1 VSGRPLLA
9 VDGLTVSYGAVAA
22 VRDMSFTVSSGQTF
36 AVLGANGAG
45 KSSLLK
51 ALLGWER
58 PARGRVHLDGQDITA
73 WPPWRRG
80 RAGLAAVPEGG
91 RVFADLTI
99 AENLAMGA
107 YGQGAR
113 PSEEQVRA
121 ACRDFPAIAERLG
134 ERAGDLSGGQQQMV
148 AIARALIAQPR
159 LLVVDEVTSGLAP
172 KLVAQVFAA
181 LAELPGRGITLLV
194 AEQNA
199 RRALEIADHALVMSR
214 GQAVLSGLAAE
225 LLGDT
230 RLLDAYLGAR

>member
-1 VSGRPLLA
+1 MSGRPLLA

-22 VRDMSFTVSSGQTF
+22 VRDMSFTVSSGQTV

-80 RAGLAAVPEGG
+80 RAVPEGG

-148 AIARALIAQPR
+148 AIVRALIAQPR

-214 GQAVLSGLAAE
+214 GQAVLSGPAAE